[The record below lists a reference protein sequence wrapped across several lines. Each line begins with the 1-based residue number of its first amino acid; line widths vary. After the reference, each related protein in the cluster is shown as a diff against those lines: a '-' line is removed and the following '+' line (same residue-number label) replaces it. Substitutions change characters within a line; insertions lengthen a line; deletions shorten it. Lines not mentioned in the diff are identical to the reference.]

1 MYVLMEK
8 ISRDAMRVD
17 VPAVNP
23 AGIDGTYIV
32 KVRSSAALRRLCFA
46 SAELDREE
54 RTERGPTDRRKWH
67 GQAWASTAPAP
78 GSAFSA
84 SCERAACGPDRSLG
98 PG

>member
-17 VPAVNP
+17 VPDVNP

-32 KVRSSAALRRLCFA
+32 KVRSSASAALWCYGAAGFA

-54 RTERGPTDRRKWH
+54 STERGPAQLAWH
-67 GQAWASTAPAP
+67 GHLSGAGAGRCLLSFVRAGCLWA
-78 GSAFSA
+78 
-84 SCERAACGPDRSLG
+84 R
-98 PG
+98 

>member
-17 VPAVNP
+17 VPDVNP

-32 KVRSSAALRRLCFA
+32 KVRSSAVLRHRRYGTAGFA

-54 RTERGPTDRRKWH
+54 STERGLTDRRKWH
-67 GQAWASTAPAP
+67 GIGHLYGAGAGKCLLSFVRAGCLWA
-78 GSAFSA
+78 
-84 SCERAACGPDRSLG
+84 R
-98 PG
+98 